1 MRKKSHY
8 ISVWMISA
16 LFLSL
21 NANGQTVMQELKNHQ
36 KTTHF
41 AQALENA
48 DLASRLEQQG
58 PFTIFAPTNE
68 SFDQLLRNQQNDR
81 ELLLNHM
88 MTGFATERSLK
99 LMSEV
104 PCLSGNTVKID
115 DGQRLSIG
123 AHSIVQAN
131 IKAGNGVIHIID
143 GVIK

>member
-36 KTTHF
+36 QTTHF
-41 AQALENA
+41 AQALANT
-48 DLASRLEQQG
+48 DLANRLEQQG
-58 PFTIFAPTNE
+58 PFTLFAPTNK
-68 SFDQLLRNQQNDR
+68 SFDQLLKNQQNDR
-81 ELLLNHM
+81 ELLLNHV

-104 PCLSGNTVKID
+104 TCLSGHTIKIN
-115 DGQRLSIG
+115 DGQRLTIG
-123 AHSIVQAN
+123 ANSIVQAN